1 MANCLRSELATAHD
15 QLLTGGVARKYAD
28 RAVREW
34 QDHLEALTRNHE
46 SEGTLA
52 EEAVLRAKRQFGD
65 LDALVDNMLQREEL
79 KTCSRRF
86 PRLVFLLTPLLA
98 LLVSVAA
105 IALSLVL
112 TSVLLKNS
120 QWVEGGGA
128 TPLLWMANLSFG
140 FVSFGLTPAIV
151 SVFCV
156 LARRR
161 RVPLAWPVLGVVI
174 VSIAG
179 AGWDYSIMAPGLE
192 TQGVLQ
198 IAWGWGA
205 LGIPV
210 PEHHD
215 TQVLAKLVFAAVN
228 ALAILCFYRPRNE
241 RLSAEFGNS

>member
-1 MANCLRSELATAHD
+1 MANCLKSELANAHD
-15 QLLTGGVARKYAD
+15 QLLEGGVARKYAD

-34 QDHLEALTRNHE
+34 QDHLETLARNHE
-46 SEGTLA
+46 SEGALA
-52 EEAVLRAKRQFGD
+52 EEAVLLARRQFGG
-65 LDALVDNMLQREEL
+65 LAALVDNMLHREEL
-79 KTCSRRF
+79 KTWSRRF
-86 PRLVFLLTPLLA
+86 PRLLFLLTPLLA

-105 IALSLVL
+105 IAMSLVL

-120 QWVEGGGA
+120 QWVEGAGA

-140 FVSFGLTPAIV
+140 FVTFGLTPAIV

-161 RVPLAWPVLGVVI
+161 HVPLAWPVLGVAI
-174 VSIAG
+174 VSIVG
-179 AGWDYSIMAPGLE
+179 AGWDYSIIAPGADS
-192 TQGVLQ
+192 QGVFQL
-198 IAWGWGA
+198 AWGWAA

-215 TQVLAKLVFAAVN
+215 TQVLVKLVFAAVN

-241 RLSAEFGNS
+241 RLAAEFGNS